1 MKAAV
6 AAAAAATALSNN
18 NNIKN
23 GNNNN
28 SNASVTILPP
38 PTSLRFDNHS
48 SNNNTIIDTQN
59 ILSSSFAGLIP
70 RCQTDP
76 LINNQQIHLSSSSII
91 QNPSSQQSNYPS
103 TTFHQIVVSS
113 SSITKTTS
121 SMSNDVKFIRS
132 TIASCNDVHDTHILT
147 DSYVTLSSYKP
158 STNIQSLSNSHLQLT
173 CSSDISCQSVINN
186 TTCRLVSKI
195 TKADT
200 NLSYLLSRSNTLDQ
214 ISIKNNLTC
223 SLECDITNTLSTS
236 FPSLSSSGCMLLSST
251 ISPSV
256 SSHQDFGDM
265 QLDRTIGASNKPISD
280 LIISVCN
287 VNTCS
292 TMDSLN
298 TNNNDKNNSIML
310 PPKPSATA
318 YIASFDNK
326 RLIIGNNRS
335 TNNSLLLNCTS
346 STVSD
351 AFLSNQDTKPN
362 ILHRSVTP
370 LTAMIVA
377 AESVVGD
384 LINPL
389 SIYDTN
395 NIPVCSIQSTFII
408 SKPSGFLSQL
418 SNVTG
423 TITSNSSNNNSNSSN
438 NNNSS
443 SSTVNLNAR
452 IAAADANAVA
462 SATAAAASALNSSN
476 HNTGVIVV
484 SANSGCGNNNN
495 DSNTEIINKTGIGLT
510 VSTPVIIV
518 GVGSDSGLGIPIRS
532 SSSSSRGNILAA
544 NNTFPSS
551 ELIDSSRNLLF
562 NIQQQPV
569 SSSSVAF
576 TTSSPTKLSLTIGSL
591 DVVKNLIKNQTDFR
605 MNNSLVDNITISIDS
620 IGNNNTNS
628 NNDNN
633 SSTTTD
639 SSLIFQSSMPLQQ
652 SSHKLISS
660 SIPVNTTHD
669 DCDNKVGDAVSLP
682 YSFSLSSSL
691 SSDFA
696 LIHHNTAITTTHNI
710 VLGNTSNYFVVQ
722 SSSSPT
728 SVTTTLSSSMPVSY
742 TSNLIHCLDK
752 EHSSVFSTYQTNS
765 NNNECSEISDSHI
778 EKNNDNSIMT
788 TGGTAANTTTI
799 CNMTSDNNAVVMTT
813 PLTELYYP
821 NIMNEDNINCNNN
834 DIACTVQSTTL
845 NIQTSSNS
853 TISFCSLPC
862 SMPSIISSS
871 TSTTTITML

>member
-1 MKAAV
+1 MCSVHHEEFILSGTLRQELDYDAYQIQYVSTLRNSLKAAV

-76 LINNQQIHLSSSSII
+76 LINNQQIHLSLSSII

-113 SSITKTTS
+113 SSITKNTS
-121 SMSNDVKFIRS
+121 SMSNDAKFIRS

-362 ILHRSVTP
+362 ILHP
-370 LTAMIVA
+370 
-377 AESVVGD
+377 
-384 LINPL
+384 
-389 SIYDTN
+389 
-395 NIPVCSIQSTFII
+395 
-408 SKPSGFLSQL
+408 
-418 SNVTG
+418 
-423 TITSNSSNNNSNSSN
+423 
-438 NNNSS
+438 
-443 SSTVNLNAR
+443 
-452 IAAADANAVA
+452 
-462 SATAAAASALNSSN
+462 AAASALNSSN

-495 DSNTEIINKTGIGLT
+495 DSNAEIINKTGIGLT

-628 NNDNN
+628 NSDNN
-633 SSTTTD
+633 NGTTTD

-834 DIACTVQSTTL
+834 DIVCTVQSTTL

-862 SMPSIISSS
+862 SMPSISSS